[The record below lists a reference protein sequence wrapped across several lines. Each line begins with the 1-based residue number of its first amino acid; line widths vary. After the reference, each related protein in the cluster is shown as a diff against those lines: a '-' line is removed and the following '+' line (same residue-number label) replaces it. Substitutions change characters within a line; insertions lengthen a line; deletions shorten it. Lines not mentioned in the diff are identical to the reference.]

1 MLHIA
6 YIGIGSNLDN
16 PLLQVKTAISELM
29 VSENI
34 ILEVV
39 SDIYKSK
46 PLQVKDMDVELE
58 QADYINAV
66 VRIKTSYTP
75 ETLLD
80 QLQTLE
86 LKHNRVKEYRWG
98 PRSLDLDILL
108 YDDLQ
113 LATENL
119 TIPHIELGNR
129 DFVLYPLSDINP
141 ALDIPKYGKLETLL
155 ENMTKDNLVFVE
167 HYLDRQDSSL

>member
-1 MLHIA
+1 MLHIV
-6 YIGIGSNLDN
+6 YIGVGSNLDN
-16 PLLQVKTAISELM
+16 PLLQVKTAISEL
-29 VSENI
+29 SDSKNI
-34 ILEVV
+34 ILDAV

-46 PLQVKDMDVELE
+46 PLHVRGMDVELE

-66 VRIKTSYTP
+66 ARIKTSYTP
-75 ETLLD
+75 ETLLHL
-80 QLQTLE
+80 LQTLE

-113 LATENL
+113 VETESL
-119 TIPHIELGNR
+119 TIPHIELINR
-129 DFVLYPLSDINP
+129 DFVLYPLSDINS